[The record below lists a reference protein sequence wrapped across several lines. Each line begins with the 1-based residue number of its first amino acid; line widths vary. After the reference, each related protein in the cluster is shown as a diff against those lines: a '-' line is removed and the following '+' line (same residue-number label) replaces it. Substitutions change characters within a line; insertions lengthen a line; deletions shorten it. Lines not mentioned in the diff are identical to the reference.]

1 MQKWITSALLC
12 LTLQASA
19 VFGVVNG
26 AEFHQTDNA
35 TLSGVE
41 NGEPLGANL
50 AFKHSHNSSGSKQK
64 CIAPPG
70 PTGPMGQSGPAG
82 SGFGIFA
89 SYWLTNQ
96 PTLSQGQ
103 NVLFNIEQTN
113 SGIPYNTT
121 TGVFTLGPGVYT
133 INYYAS
139 PNTSFTPT
147 LNLVINGSIIP
158 NPNLAAASIV
168 ISLTAANNS
177 LALQATSIWTPFAD
191 MVSNGDTYYAAF
203 ASIAIN
209 QIGN

>member
-1 MQKWITSALLC
+1 MRKWITATLLC
-12 LTLQASA
+12 FTSQAFA
-19 VFGVVNG
+19 LWGVNG
-26 AEFHQTDNA
+26 GEFHQTDNTA
-35 TLSGVE
+35 FSNEHNEGLELNLS
-41 NGEPLGANL
+41 
-50 AFKHSHNSSGSKQK
+50 FKSMHTASELNKKYPRGTTGP
-64 CIAPPG
+64 IG
-70 PTGPMGQSGPAG
+70 PTGPAG
-82 SGFGIFA
+82 TGFETFA

-96 PTLSQGQ
+96 QTLSAGH
-103 NVLFNIEQTN
+103 NVLFNVEQTN

-139 PNTSFTPT
+139 PNTNFTPT

-168 ISLTAANNS
+168 IALTAANNS
-177 LALQATSIWTPFAD
+177 VALQATSSWTPFAD
-191 MVSNGDTYYAAF
+191 LVSNGDVYYAAF